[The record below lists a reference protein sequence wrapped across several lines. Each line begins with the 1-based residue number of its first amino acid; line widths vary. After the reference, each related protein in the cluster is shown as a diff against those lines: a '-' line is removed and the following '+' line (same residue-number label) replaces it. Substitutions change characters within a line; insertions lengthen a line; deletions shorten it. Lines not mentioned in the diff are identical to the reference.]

1 MESNISKCCDEIENR
16 FKLKRDASELLRQC
30 AKERLTTIYEQ
41 ENKEFDYLLNKLDRS
56 LDYSA
61 YTDVKRCVTRLLRL
75 MRSNRKTLI
84 RTLKE
89 LF

>member
-1 MESNISKCCDEIENR
+1 M
-16 FKLKRDASELLRQC
+16 KRSPSELLSQC
-30 AKERLTTIYEQ
+30 AKERLTAIYEQ

-75 MRSNRKTLI
+75 TRSNRKMLI